1 MDKKSLQ
8 TYATWSKQ
16 YLEQQIELSLKS
28 LGIHSDDDIRDATR
42 VGDVTVI
49 DGDSTSY
56 PAELYGKRDQIIKLV
71 KESGYNNIIEE
82 FAYTWFNRFVA
93 LRFMEVHGFLSHGFH
108 ILSNPTGGIEPEIL
122 KNLNLVKSELN
133 LDLAICEG
141 YKQQGKIEELFK
153 YVLIKQCNYLA
164 DKLPMLFSAD
174 MGYLEY
180 LLPQN
185 LLKGDTVITK
195 LVEIPEEVFLDDIEV
210 IGWMYQ
216 FYISSKKDAVYAS
229 KKTITKDTLP
239 AVTQLFTPDWIVRY
253 MAENSV
259 GRIWLESYPNSSLRA
274 EMKYYVND
282 AEQTEEVQK
291 KLEEIRY
298 KNVNPEELRI
308 IEPCCGSGH
317 ILVYVFDLLFK
328 MYEEKG
334 YMKRDIPTLIL
345 RNNLVGL
352 DVDKRASQ
360 LASFSLIMKAR
371 SMNNRFFDREYYEK
385 PHVYEIKDSQLL
397 IKQDYRMQI
406 HDLNILSPEER
417 ELIYYLV
424 DTFVNGKTIGS
435 LLIIKPIDFE
445 MLDNAIEKIAT
456 KAVSNLFNIDFL
468 ERGVK
473 RLKDLSLLA
482 KILSKQYDV
491 MITNPPYIGLS
502 SMEDSVKEYAS
513 QYYPNSKTDMFAMF
527 METSLIK
534 PKGYLSI
541 INMHSWMFLSSY
553 EKLRLE
559 LMHSA
564 EIVCLAHLGARAFD
578 SIGGEVVQTV
588 SVVFRNCNIQDYKGA
603 YYRLVDGKNSDEKK
617 SLFLSAERSFL
628 ANQMSYLLIPGY
640 PIVYWAS
647 RSLLKTFDDGVPVSK
662 IHKGKSGQNTG
673 DNNRFLRVW
682 SEVDRTKIGFN
693 LSEQYS
699 GYGYKWI
706 PYNKGGEFRRW
717 YGNYT
722 YIVNWDDDGKEI
734 KDYAVIRNN
743 GKHWSRYIQN
753 LDTLYHQGITWS
765 IVTSGTFS
773 MRYLPRG
780 FICDYAGCA
789 IFPNS
794 DNLLYL
800 LGLFN
805 SKYANTVL
813 QMINPTINYQ
823 PGNIGSVPYIFN
835 EAQSTQINALVSSCI
850 ELCQLDWDSFE
861 ISWERHPFMLI
872 SNEKKE
878 ASDSQWSEDRLK
890 KLSLISWHY
899 EHWKSECDYRF
910 NQLKENEEELNRT
923 FIDIYGLQDEL
934 TPDVS
939 DEDITVRKA
948 DLQRDVKSFIS
959 YLIGIVMG
967 RYSIDAQGLAY
978 AGGEWDA
985 SKYQSYQPDDDGIVP
1000 IYVGVGMED
1009 GLTARIAELVK
1020 LIYGE
1025 ESFKENIDFI
1035 AEALGKANNE
1045 SSMETI
1051 NRYLND
1057 GFYSDHLKIYQ
1068 KRPIYWLFSSGK
1080 NKGFKCLVYMHRY
1093 NKDTLARINAK
1104 YYLPESTRQK
1114 IELGDI
1120 EERIKA
1126 ADGKEKIRLEKAR
1139 TKLFDRYNET
1149 IEYGQVLD
1157 HMANKYIDID
1167 LDDGVKVNYAKFQG
1181 VELVSDSGVKI
1192 KKDLLVPLK

>member
-1 MDKKSLQ
+1 MDKKALQ
-8 TYATWSKQ
+8 VYATWSKQ

-28 LGIHSDDDIRDATR
+28 LGIHSDNDIKEAKRL
-42 VGDVTVI
+42 GDVTVI

-93 LRFMEVHGFLSHGFH
+93 LRFMEVHGFLSHGFR
-108 ILSNPTGGIEPEIL
+108 ILSNPAGGIEPEIL
-122 KNLNLVKSELN
+122 KNLNFVKSELN
-133 LDLAICEG
+133 LDLAICEE

-153 YVLIKQCNYLA
+153 YVLVKQCNYLA

-185 LLKGDTVITK
+185 LIKGDTVITK
-195 LVEIPEEVFLDDIEV
+195 LIEIPEEVFLNDIEV

-216 FYISSKKDAVYAS
+216 FYISSKKDEVYAS

-259 GRIWLESYPNSSLRA
+259 GRIWLESYPDSTLRT
-274 EMKYYVND
+274 EMKYYVKD
-282 AEQTEEVQK
+282 AEQSEDIQK

-298 KNVNPEELRI
+298 KNVNPEDLRI

-345 RNNLVGL
+345 KNNLVGL

-371 SMNNRFFDREYYEK
+371 SMNNRFFDEDYYEK

-406 HDLNILSPEER
+406 HDLNLLAPEER

-424 DTFVNGKTIGS
+424 DTFANGKTIGS
-435 LLIIKPIDFE
+435 LLIVKPIDFE
-445 MLDNAIEKIAT
+445 QLDNAIEKIAT

-473 RLKDLSLLA
+473 RLKDLSRLA
-482 KILSKQYDV
+482 KILSSKYDV
-491 MITNPPYIGLS
+491 LITNPPYIGIS
-502 SMEDSVKEYAS
+502 SMEGSVKDYAND
-513 QYYPNSKTDMFAMF
+513 YYPNSKTDMYAMF
-527 METSLIK
+527 METGLVSN
-534 PKGYLSI
+534 KGFTAM
-541 INMHSWMFLSSY
+541 INMHGWMFQSTY
-553 EKLRLE
+553 KDLRISLLE
-559 LMHSA
+559 NKHITNM
-564 EIVCLAHLGARAFD
+564 VHLGKHGFD
-578 SIGGEVVQTV
+578 AINGDVVQTTSFVIRNKSLLGFNGTYCRAV
-588 SVVFRNCNIQDYKGA
+588 S
-603 YYRLVDGKNSDEKK
+603 GKNEKEK
-617 SLFLSAERSFL
+617 EQIFLSHEKR
-628 ANQMSYLLIPGY
+628 YLSNESKFYKIGGN
-640 PIVYWAS
+640 PISYWAS
-647 RSLLKTFDDGVPVSK
+647 DEMLDAFESAPKISSFSDVKVGLQTGNSEKYFRLWHEVSYPR
-662 IHKGKSGQNTG
+662 IS
-673 DNNRFLRVW
+673 
-682 SEVDRTKIGFN
+682 FN
-693 LSEQYS
+693 KDLSM
-699 GYGYKWI
+699 KWF
-706 PYNKGGEFRRW
+706 PCVKGGETRKW
-717 YGNYT
+717 YGNNT
-722 YIVNWDDDGKEI
+722 S
-734 KDYAVIRNN
+734 VIDWENN
-743 GKHWSRYIQN
+743 GYGIKNEKGSVVRNPSY
-753 LDTLYHQGITWS
+753 YFRQGLTWTKITS
-765 IVTSGTFS
+765 TFAVRFFPKNMILS
-773 MRYLPRG
+773 DSSVYL
-780 FICDYAGCA
+780 
-789 IFPNS
+789 FPPKEQQS
-794 DNLLYL
+794 LL
-800 LGLFN
+800 LGCLN
-805 SKYANTVL
+805 SNVVPEIVSV
-813 QMINPTINYQ
+813 INPTLNFVATTISEIPIKGVEENVISHLVEE
-823 PGNIGSVPYIFN
+823 NIDISKN
-835 EAQSTQINALVSSCI
+835 
-850 ELCQLDWDSFE
+850 DWDSFE
-861 ISWERHPFMLI
+861 ISWDFKHHPFMLTPDV
-872 SNEKKE
+872 KME
-878 ASDSQWSEDRLK
+878 ASHSQWAEDRLQ
-890 KLSLISWHY
+890 KLGLISWHY
-899 EHWKSECDYRF
+899 EHWKSECEYRF
-910 NQLKENEEELNRT
+910 SQLKNNEEKLNQI
-923 FIDIYGLQDEL
+923 FIDIYGLQAEL
-934 TPDVS
+934 TPDVA
-939 DEDITVRKA
+939 DEDVTVRIA

-959 YLIGIVMG
+959 YLVGVVMG
-967 RYSIDAQGLAY
+967 RYSIDVSGLAY

-985 SKYQSYQPDDDGIVP
+985 SKYKSYQPDDDGIVP

-1009 GLTARIAELVK
+1009 GLTARIAELVR

-1057 GFYSDHLKIYQ
+1057 GFYADHLKTYQ
-1068 KRPIYWLFSSGK
+1068 KKPIYWLFSSGK
-1080 NKGFKCLVYMHRY
+1080 NKGFKCFVYMHRY

-1120 EERIKA
+1120 EEHIKNVE
-1126 ADGKEKIRLEKAR
+1126 GKEKIRLEKAR
-1139 TKLFDRYNET
+1139 TKLFERYNET

-1181 VELVSDSGVKI
+1181 VELVSDSGMKI

>member
-1 MDKKSLQ
+1 MDKKALQ
-8 TYATWSKQ
+8 AYATWSKQ

-28 LGIHSDDDIRDATR
+28 LGIHSDDDIKEAKRL
-42 VGDVTVI
+42 GDVTVI

-93 LRFMEVHGFLSHGFH
+93 LRFMEVHGFLSHGFR
-108 ILSNPTGGIEPEIL
+108 ILSNPAGGIEPEIL
-122 KNLNLVKSELN
+122 KNLNFVKSELN
-133 LDLAICEG
+133 LDLAICEE

-153 YVLIKQCNYLA
+153 YVLVKQCNYLA

-185 LLKGDTVITK
+185 LIKGDTVITK
-195 LVEIPEEVFLDDIEV
+195 LIEIPEEVFLNDIEV

-216 FYISSKKDAVYAS
+216 FYISSKKDEVYAS

-259 GRIWLESYPNSSLRA
+259 GRIWLESYPDSTLRT
-274 EMKYYVND
+274 EMKYYVKD
-282 AEQTEEVQK
+282 AEQSEDIQK

-298 KNVNPEELRI
+298 KNVNPEDLRI

-345 RNNLVGL
+345 KNNLVGL

-371 SMNNRFFDREYYEK
+371 SMNNRFFDEDYYEK

-406 HDLNILSPEER
+406 HDLNLLAPEER

-424 DTFVNGKTIGS
+424 DTFANGKTIGS
-435 LLIIKPIDFE
+435 LLIVKPIDFE
-445 MLDNAIEKIAT
+445 QLDNAIEKIAT

-473 RLKDLSLLA
+473 RLKDLSRLA
-482 KILSKQYDV
+482 KILSSKYDV
-491 MITNPPYIGLS
+491 LITNPPYIGIS
-502 SMEDSVKEYAS
+502 SMEGSVKDYAND
-513 QYYPNSKTDMFAMF
+513 YYPNSKTDMYAMF
-527 METSLIK
+527 METGLVSN
-534 PKGYLSI
+534 KGFTAM
-541 INMHSWMFLSSY
+541 INMHGWMFQSTY
-553 EKLRLE
+553 KDLRISLLE
-559 LMHSA
+559 NKHITNM
-564 EIVCLAHLGARAFD
+564 VHLGKHGFD
-578 SIGGEVVQTV
+578 AINGDVVQTTSFVIRNKSLLGFNGTYCRAV
-588 SVVFRNCNIQDYKGA
+588 S
-603 YYRLVDGKNSDEKK
+603 GKNEKEK
-617 SLFLSAERSFL
+617 EQIFLSHEKR
-628 ANQMSYLLIPGY
+628 YLSNESKFYKIGGN
-640 PIVYWAS
+640 PISYWAS
-647 RSLLKTFDDGVPVSK
+647 DEMLDAFESAPKISSFSDVKVGLQTGNSEKYFRLWHEVSYPR
-662 IHKGKSGQNTG
+662 IS
-673 DNNRFLRVW
+673 
-682 SEVDRTKIGFN
+682 FN
-693 LSEQYS
+693 KDLSM
-699 GYGYKWI
+699 KWF
-706 PYNKGGEFRRW
+706 PCVKGGETRKW
-717 YGNYT
+717 YGNNT
-722 YIVNWDDDGKEI
+722 S
-734 KDYAVIRNN
+734 VIDWENN
-743 GKHWSRYIQN
+743 GYGIKNEKGSVVRNPSY
-753 LDTLYHQGITWS
+753 YFRQGLTWTKITS
-765 IVTSGTFS
+765 TFAVRFFPKNMILS
-773 MRYLPRG
+773 DSSVYL
-780 FICDYAGCA
+780 
-789 IFPNS
+789 FPPKEQQS
-794 DNLLYL
+794 LL
-800 LGLFN
+800 LGCLN
-805 SKYANTVL
+805 SNVVPEIVSV
-813 QMINPTINYQ
+813 INPTLNFVATTISEIPIKVVEENVISHLVEE
-823 PGNIGSVPYIFN
+823 NIDISKN
-835 EAQSTQINALVSSCI
+835 
-850 ELCQLDWDSFE
+850 DWDSFE
-861 ISWERHPFMLI
+861 ISWDFKHHPFMLTPDV
-872 SNEKKE
+872 KME
-878 ASDSQWSEDRLK
+878 ASHSQWAEDRLQ
-890 KLSLISWHY
+890 KLGLISWHY
-899 EHWKSECDYRF
+899 EHWKSECEYRF
-910 NQLKENEEELNRT
+910 SQLKNNEEKLNQI
-923 FIDIYGLQDEL
+923 FIDIYGLQAEL
-934 TPDVS
+934 TPDVA
-939 DEDITVRKA
+939 DEDVTVRIA

-959 YLIGIVMG
+959 YLVGVVMG
-967 RYSIDAQGLAY
+967 RYSIDVSGLAY

-985 SKYQSYQPDDDGIVP
+985 SKYKSYQPDDDGIVP

-1057 GFYSDHLKIYQ
+1057 GFYADHLKTYQ
-1068 KRPIYWLFSSGK
+1068 KKPIYWLFSSGK

-1120 EERIKA
+1120 EERIKNVE
-1126 ADGKEKIRLEKAR
+1126 GKEKIRLEKAR
-1139 TKLFDRYNET
+1139 TKLFERYNET

-1181 VELVSDSGVKI
+1181 VELVSDSGMKI